1 VIASLSARLLV
12 AVSLLLLLFFGIT
25 ITLLHVAFRDAAE
38 RAIRERLDVQLIVLL
53 AAAEA
58 DASGTITMP
67 ETLPEPRFSTP
78 GSGLYG
84 EIVTPEGERI
94 WRSPS
99 LVGRA
104 LRETIP
110 DQPGRSTFARTET
123 ADGETVFATSILVEF
138 DVAGASARPLVFTV
152 AESFAPFRADVARFR
167 SQLLGW
173 FGLLTVVLLGAQ
185 ALLMRVLLR
194 PLRRVEREIGEIE
207 SGRRTELGGGYP
219 TELKGVTENLNALL
233 AGERARLERYRRTL
247 GNLAHSLKT
256 PLAVMRTALE
266 GRPRDDTLVTQVER
280 MNDIVGYQLQRAAAW
295 GGGTTLGRAPIAVGD
310 VVAQLGD
317 ALRKVYADKSVQLAT
332 DVAPDARFYGEHGD
346 LLELV
351 GNLLDNAF
359 KWCRGRVALTVRPLA
374 QGDARRPGIV
384 VIVEDDGPGIPEA
397 DRARVLGHGVRA
409 DESTPGHG
417 IGLAVVDDIAR
428 LHGGS
433 VAIDRSALGG
443 ARVEVRLPAG

>member
-1 VIASLSARLLV
+1 VIASLSARLLL
-12 AVSLLLLLFFGIT
+12 AVSLLLLVFFGIT
-25 ITLLHVAFRDAAE
+25 IALLAVAFRDAAE
-38 RAIRERLDVQLIVLL
+38 RAIHERLDVQLIVLL

-58 DASGTITMP
+58 DANGAITMP

-104 LRETIP
+104 LRETVP
-110 DQPGRSTFARTET
+110 DAPGRSMFGRATT
-123 ADGETVFATSILVEF
+123 ADGEAVFAISILVEF

-152 AESFAPFRADVARFR
+152 AETFAPFREDVARFR
-167 SQLLGW
+167 KQLLGW

-194 PLRRVEREIGEIE
+194 PLRRVEREIVEIE
-207 SGRRTELGGGYP
+207 SGARTELGRGYP
-219 TELKGVTENLNALL
+219 TELRGVTENLNALL

-266 GRPRDDTLVTQVER
+266 GRARDDTLVAQVER

-295 GGGTTLGRAPIAVGD
+295 GGGTTLGRAPIAAGE
-310 VVAQLGD
+310 VVAQLAD
-317 ALRKVYADKSVQLAT
+317 ALRKVYADKAVQLTA
-332 DVAPDARFYGEHGD
+332 DVSPDARFYGEQGD
-346 LLELV
+346 LLELL

-359 KWCRGRVALTVRPLA
+359 KWCRSRVVLTVSPLA
-374 QGDARRPGIV
+374 HSEGRRPGLVLV
-384 VIVEDDGPGIPEA
+384 VDDDGPGVQEA
-397 DRARVLGHGVRA
+397 DRARVLERGVRA

-433 VAIDRSALGG
+433 VVIGRSPLGG